1 MERRYEADMTRKEK
15 RQRELEKLKALSF
28 GGKIEY
34 ICMYYKSWFAIL
46 AIAAAL
52 VYIGISMYQ
61 GSRENILLNVAI
73 VGGNSQDT
81 EGIQSLEKEI
91 KEWLGASGKYDKVRV
106 QANIPEDG
114 GSVASQ
120 TALTTLIGANAVDIL
135 ICPED
140 IYNEYAGQGGF
151 EERTLMMENEGAVAE
166 RFAVI
171 YEKIYVCVMVN
182 APNKDNA
189 VKVMNELSELS
200 KY

>member
-1 MERRYEADMTRKEK
+1 MERRYKADMTRKEK
-15 RQRELEKLKALSF
+15 RQSELEKLKALSF

-34 ICMYYKSWFAIL
+34 IWMYYKSWFAVL

-52 VYIGISMYQ
+52 IYIGISMYQ

-81 EGIQSLEKEI
+81 EGIQSLEKEM

-140 IYNEYAGQGGF
+140 IYNEYAEQGGF
-151 EERTLMMENEGAVAE
+151 EESMLMLENEGAAAE
-166 RFAVI
+166 RFEVT

-189 VKVMNELSELS
+189 VKIMTKLNEYSE
-200 KY
+200 Y